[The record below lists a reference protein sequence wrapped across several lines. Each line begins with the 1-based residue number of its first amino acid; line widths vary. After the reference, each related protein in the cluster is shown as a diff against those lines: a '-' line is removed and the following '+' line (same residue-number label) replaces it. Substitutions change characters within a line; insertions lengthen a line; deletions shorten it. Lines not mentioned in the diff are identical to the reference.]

1 MVIIQSDTF
10 NKTDIDSVVVAIA
23 TTNLRL
29 AAMPGNVFVE
39 RGVGGMREDS
49 VVNVSQLFT
58 IDQTD
63 LLAYLGR
70 LPRATSEMIDQGLR
84 LALSLPI
91 REHNS

>member
-1 MVIIQSDTF
+1 VVIIQSDTF
-10 NKTDIDSVVVAIA
+10 NKTDIDSVVIAIA
-23 TTNLRL
+23 ATNLRL

-70 LPRATSEMIDQGLR
+70 LSRATSEMIDQGLR

-91 REHNS
+91 RGHNS